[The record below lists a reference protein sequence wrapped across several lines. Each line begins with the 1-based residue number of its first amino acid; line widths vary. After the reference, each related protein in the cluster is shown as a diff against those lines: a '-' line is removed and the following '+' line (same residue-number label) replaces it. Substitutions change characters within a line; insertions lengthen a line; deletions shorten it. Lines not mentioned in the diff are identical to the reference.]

1 MIIYCLSYAHDLD
14 NEVFG
19 SAFRQYHYY
28 YRSSSTTVLESTLLW
43 SEESVEDVFSYESV
57 LNYYEIESLL
67 QNSFALFC

>member
-1 MIIYCLSYAHDLD
+1 MLMIWIT
-14 NEVFG
+14 
-19 SAFRQYHYY
+19 
-28 YRSSSTTVLESTLLW
+28 RSSDLHSDNIITTTVLESTLLW